1 MRSSGRRY
9 SRLSTAP
16 SISSSDA
23 TPRAPRSKLAR
34 WAPVVVW
41 ATCIS
46 WFSTG
51 AFSAQSTNSY
61 IDPVLRYLFG
71 ELSPETFRF
80 AHTIIR
86 KSAHFTEYGVLA
98 ILLCRALTEPGERP
112 TPAILARV
120 IVLCAIYACLDELHQ
135 LFVPKRTGS
144 LYDSALD
151 TIGATAGALL
161 LLGWRS
167 RRRPPT
173 PRADSRPELSA
184 PTRGSV
190 SAPSDAS
197 ARR

>member
-1 MRSSGRRY
+1 M
-9 SRLSTAP
+9 STAP
-16 SISSSDA
+16 SNSSSESR
-23 TPRAPRSKLAR
+23 PRPTRGRIAR

-61 IDPVLRYLFG
+61 IDPVLRYFFG
-71 ELSPETFRF
+71 ELAPETFRF

-86 KSAHFTEYGVLA
+86 KSAHFLEYGVLA
-98 ILLCRALTEPGERP
+98 ILLCRALMDPGVRP
-112 TPAILARV
+112 TPAILIRV
-120 IVLCAIYACLDELHQ
+120 ILWCAVYACLDELHQ

-144 LYDSALD
+144 LYDSLLD
-151 TIGATAGALL
+151 TAGATVGALL
-161 LLGWRS
+161 LRAWRS
-167 RRRPPT
+167 GSPSSTGTALPAREISDP
-173 PRADSRPELSA
+173 S
-184 PTRGSV
+184 RGSA

>member
-1 MRSSGRRY
+1 
-9 SRLSTAP
+9 LSTAP
-16 SISSSDA
+16 SISSSELRVRP
-23 TPRAPRSKLAR
+23 TRGPIAR

-61 IDPVLRYLFG
+61 IDPVLRYFFG

-86 KSAHFTEYGVLA
+86 KSAHFLEYAVLA
-98 ILLCRALTEPGERP
+98 ILLCRALTEPGVRP
-112 TPAILARV
+112 SPALLLKVILW
-120 IVLCAIYACLDELHQ
+120 CAVYACLDELHQ

-144 LYDSALD
+144 LYDSMLD
-151 TIGATAGALL
+151 TTGATVGALL
-161 LLGWRS
+161 LWMWRS
-167 RRRPPT
+167 GSPSTTGTGLPAR
-173 PRADSRPELSA
+173 EISA
-184 PTRGSV
+184 PSRGSA